1 MRTFILLVTVFF
13 SLASFAS
20 VYKCEVLD
28 GTIVNDEGKLSDL
41 PDFYSTPI
49 NKEFIVDNVSGK
61 VSSKTFNNLHAAR
74 IEVIATG
81 SKENAFKSI
90 SYYQPNTK
98 IDYLVVNE
106 HNESKVKSF
115 TFYHSFGAIY
125 SGTCVEI

>member
-1 MRTFILLVTVFF
+1 MRTLVFVVSVFF

-20 VYKCEVLD
+20 VYKCKVLD
-28 GTIVNDEGKLSDL
+28 GTVVNDGGKLSDL
-41 PDFYSTPI
+41 PDFYSSVL

-61 VSSKTFNNLHAAR
+61 ISSKTFNNLHADR

-81 SKENAFKSI
+81 SKENSFKSI

-106 HNESKVKSF
+106 HNESEAKSF

-125 SGTCVEI
+125 SGICVEI